1 MSSCRGFRLFPARR
15 PFGECRPALF
25 KDLGGGIAN
34 VKKIV
39 LALLDH
45 FESYLC
51 QFLLV
56 FFCRRHS
63 ASRFVL
69 REIYMSLPWT
79 EEIARF
85 AFIWFILFGALLRDA
100 PVRPEP
106 RATPPVLQC
115 AQWVGNLFLFIGGHR
130 SGSAFRSSWRGKA
143 ISPSSTS
150 WSSRTQSPALGLGFG
165 HGLPCLPLELPADG
179 HPASFRCNVI
189 KYILKEEILDPD
201 RGIDPKKAKRR
212 SWQKET
218 RQSMEALSPRTSA
231 FCCSAISFVLLLIGS
246 PINGRPRRCDHG
258 LRHRARH

>member
-56 FFCRRHS
+56 FFVVVILLQI
-63 ASRFVL
+63 VL
-69 REIYMSLPWT
+69 RQINMSLPWT

-85 AFIWFILFGALLRDA
+85 AFIWFILFGACYATRLCALNRVTLQFSRA
-100 PVRPEP
+100 PK
-106 RATPPVLQC
+106 
-115 AQWVGNLFLFIGGHR
+115 WVGNLFLFIGDIIWLCFSLIMAWEGYI
-130 SGSAFRSSWRGKA
+130 AVLDLVEFPYA
-143 ISPSSTS
+143 T
-150 WSSRTQSPALGLGFG
+150 PALDWDLGMVYLVF
-165 HGLPCLPLELPADG
+165 PL
-179 HPASFRCNVI
+179 SFLLMAIRIVQVNVI

-201 RGIDPKKAKRR
+201 QESIKE
-212 SWQKET
+212 SQET
-218 RQSMEALSPRTSA
+218 RND
-231 FCCSAISFVLLLIGS
+231 GS
-246 PINGRPRRCDHG
+246 PFPREHRPSAVRHLLRAAPYRQPDHGRPRRCDHG
-258 LRHRARH
+258 LLHRARH